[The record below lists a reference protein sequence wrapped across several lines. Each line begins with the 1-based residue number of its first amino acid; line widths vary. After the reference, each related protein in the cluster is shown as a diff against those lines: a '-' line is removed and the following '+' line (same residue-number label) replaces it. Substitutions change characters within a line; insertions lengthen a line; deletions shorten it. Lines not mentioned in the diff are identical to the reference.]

1 MLNYTQQQILDAIL
15 DQTLLEDSDY
25 QSLKAHE
32 AIQVLESIIDDEKFN
47 KNKSLLNSLN
57 VLDIVLQIRR
67 ILKHECPQNVSQTH
81 YDTKVGYVCYK
92 DFYGKRIV
100 EKKGL
105 LGLTAKNDSTA
116 EPVTKRDVV
125 KYITDVIEREISYQ
139 QRLMKREKEILDSC
153 AKSNSPVFPKRE
165 GQQSQTVS
173 PHPDD
178 EEDLEQQH
186 IELPPQNDIP
196 HHHYS
201 SSQQQLQNSD
211 SASSGVSY
219 SSLNNQEEFA
229 DYSNL
234 SANDHQQL
242 TYCITTSHVNAP
254 QDYETQM
261 RRTISSAQLPP
272 SPSSATRQL
281 PHHPFERLPRQQQV
295 TQQQHQQ
302 TNTGTSLMQDL
313 WLSLEGLNY
322 FGYQSGELCR
332 YYEEQIDGVM
342 SRASPINV
350 DLALSELEDINRQ
363 HTSNHVLLD
372 EIFRKFLVCYLQ
384 FYCMEDYDTQPFAAL
399 LEQLK
404 HLIDDSSNTPYT
416 NCLGNLTILCTYLR
430 GICFEN
436 QKLYNSAIPHFK
448 RVLRMDPM
456 FARAYLHRG
465 KCYYLLNNYEK
476 AREDFSNAILVDS
489 TLSEAYSYRGLCF
502 FVNEKYERAIEDYD
516 KAIELDDQDYRP
528 YAYRGECLCTQK
540 KFRNA
545 LVDYD
550 KAIALNNNDAYI
562 FYGRGLCY
570 KNLEHYEPAIEDFTK
585 AIQLEPNRKDA
596 YFARGTCYLASGKYN
611 QAINDFTTVIQANN
625 SDALAFF
632 YRGMC
637 FYRNEMIDVA
647 MTDFKITTQ
656 LDPEN
661 ARAYNYLGCCFS
673 LKKQYNDAILC
684 FEKAIELDSRLSLAY
699 FNAARSYYFLKDYRK
714 AIKRYNTSIVLDP
727 SHANSYM
734 GRAQVY
740 AKLGKYHKALRDVKI
755 ALARDPQNRVYLK
768 YFDIYS
774 TKFEQ
779 SRGWLKKA
787 VKSMKSKLQTHIEG
801 N

>member
-25 QSLKAHE
+25 QSLQAHE
-32 AIQVLESIIDDEKFN
+32 AIQVLESIVDDEKFN
-47 KNKSLLNSLN
+47 KSKSLLNSLN

-67 ILKHECPQNVSQTH
+67 ILKHECPQNVNQTH
-81 YDTKVGYVCYK
+81 YDTKVGYVCYR
-92 DFYGKRIV
+92 DFYGKRVV

-116 EPVTKRDVV
+116 EPATKRDVV
-125 KYITDVIEREISYQ
+125 KYITDMIEREISYQ

-153 AKSNSPVFPKRE
+153 AKANSPVFPMKE
-165 GQQSQTVS
+165 GQQSQMIS
-173 PHPDD
+173 PQTDD
-178 EEDLEQQH
+178 EEDLEQQN
-186 IELPPQNDIP
+186 IELPPQNDIL

-201 SSQQQLQNSD
+201 SSQQQLQSPG
-211 SASSGVSY
+211 SASTGVSY
-219 SSLNNQEEFA
+219 SSFNAQEHFV

-234 SANDHQQL
+234 TNDHQQL
-242 TYCITTSHVNAP
+242 TYRIATSHVNTP
-254 QDYETQM
+254 QDYQAQM

-281 PHHPFERLPRQQQV
+281 PHHPFERLPRQQQ
-295 TQQQHQQ
+295 TIQEQQA
-302 TNTGTSLMQDL
+302 NTGTSLMQDL

-342 SRASPINV
+342 GRASPINV
-350 DLALSELEDINRQ
+350 DLALSELEEINRH
-363 HTSNHVLLD
+363 HTSNHALLD
-372 EIFRKFLVCYLQ
+372 GIFRKFLAYYLQ
-384 FYCMEDYDTQPFAAL
+384 FYGMEDYDPQPFAAL

-404 HLIDDSSNTPYT
+404 HLIDDSSNVPYT
-416 NCLGNLTILCTYLR
+416 NCLGNITILCTYLR

-465 KCYYLLNNYEK
+465 KCYYLLSNYEK

-502 FVNEKYERAIEDYD
+502 FVNEKHERAIEDYD

-550 KAIALNNNDAYI
+550 KAIALNNKDAYI

-570 KNLEHYEPAIEDFTK
+570 KNLEQFEPAIEDFTK
-585 AIQLEPNRKDA
+585 AIQLESNRKDA
-596 YFARGTCYLASGKYN
+596 YFARGTCYLASEKYN
-611 QAINDFTTVIQANN
+611 EAINDFTNVIQVSNR
-625 SDALAFF
+625 DALAFF

-637 FYRNEMIDVA
+637 FYRNDMIDLA
-647 MTDFKITTQ
+647 ITDFKITMQ
-656 LDPEN
+656 LDPDN
-661 ARAYNYLGCCFS
+661 ARAFNYLGCCFS
-673 LKKQYNDAILC
+673 LKKQYNDAILY
-684 FEKAIELDSRLSLAY
+684 FEKAIGLDNGLSLAY
-699 FNAARSYYFLKDYRK
+699 FNVARSYYFLKDFRK
-714 AIKRYNTSIVLDP
+714 AIRRYNVSIELDP

-755 ALARDPQNRVYLK
+755 ALSKDPQNRVYLK
-768 YFDIYS
+768 YLDIYS
-774 TKFEQ
+774 AKFEQ
-779 SRGWLKKA
+779 SKGWLKKA
-787 VKSMKSKLQTHIEG
+787 VKSMKSKLQTHHMHTEG
-801 N
+801 S